1 MRREESI
8 PGRGKNAKDLGQ
20 DKLKNERPDK
30 WPVWPQHNMSWQAAE
45 ARSDITLEVK
55 GFWANRTDS
64 FIIQVPLLM
73 CCVTSS
79 KLLNLSVPRCL
90 LYKELVGQS
99 NIQRP
104 CSSAAIMTL
113 ACSPHSGAGH
123 ALYKSTGTITAS
135 RGQWCSWSL
144 WHRHL
149 VVQLQCCPALPLW
162 EPTLPLS
169 SQRRKPGLTLLR
181 KWILDLRFP
190 RTSSPLRDTRKGREE
205 RRHPLHMLWETPQ
218 DIPRLAWRAF
228 GTGWQD
234 DECQTQRKRVQKP
247 RANCLGINSDCR
259 RPLQNAIALCWRLA
273 WETGK
278 LLRLESEPHG

>member
-55 GFWANRTDS
+55 GFWANWTDS
-64 FIIQVPLLM
+64 FIIQALLLI

-90 LYKELVGQS
+90 LYKELLGQS

-123 ALYKSTGTITAS
+123 ALYKSTGTITAT

-144 WHRHL
+144 WHRYL
-149 VVQLQCCPALPLW
+149 VVQLQCCPALPLR
-162 EPTLPLS
+162 EPTPHSLYPPKEESLGWHYS
-169 SQRRKPGLTLLR
+169 GNGFWIWDSPGPAAHSETPERTVRKGDIHYMCSGNLLRTFPGL
-181 KWILDLRFP
+181 
-190 RTSSPLRDTRKGREE
+190 SEEPLGQVDKMMNV
-205 RRHPLHMLWETPQ
+205 RHRGKEFKSRGL
-218 DIPRLAWRAF
+218 
-228 GTGWQD
+228 
-234 DECQTQRKRVQKP
+234 
-247 RANCLGINSDCR
+247 
-259 RPLQNAIALCWRLA
+259 IAL
-273 WETGK
+273 G
-278 LLRLESEPHG
+278 